1 MKFNALLDLVADQ
14 PLFETGLLLSGEVD
28 PNDVRRQLS
37 RWVSTRKLKQL
48 RRGLYMLA
56 PPYQKISAHPFL
68 IANFLMPGSY
78 VSMQSALAY
87 YGLIPEYAARTWS
100 MTTARPAQWDGG
112 FHFRHLA
119 PHLFFGYQRVK
130 LPHEQSAFVAVP
142 EKAIL
147 DLTHLTP
154 NADDIDYLRQLR
166 LQNLDQLN
174 LQKMD
179 EFARRAGKPKWRRVA
194 EQISRLAHEDSAD
207 YEKIP

>member
-1 MKFNALLDLVADQ
+1 MQFEQLLHIVADQ
-14 PLFETGLLLSGEVD
+14 PLFETALLLSGEVD

-37 RWVSTRKLKQL
+37 RWVSSGRLKQL
-48 RRGLYMLA
+48 RRGLYTLV

-68 IANFLMPGSY
+68 IANFLLPGSY

-87 YGLIPEYAARTWS
+87 YGLIPEYAPRTWS
-100 MTTARPAQWDGG
+100 VTTGRPAQWNGG
-112 FHFRHLA
+112 FHFQHLA
-119 PHLFFGYQRVK
+119 LHLFFGYQRVK
-130 LPHEQSAFVAVP
+130 LPQEQSAFVATP

-166 LQNLDQLN
+166 LQNLNQLN
-174 LQKMD
+174 LQQLD

-194 EQISRLAHEDSAD
+194 EQISRLAHEESAD
-207 YEKIP
+207 YEEIP